1 MKRLQLVAVRYLSS
15 ELVNWKLP
23 DDQRLI
29 VVAVVELN
37 VVLLQLCLPDI
48 LYHVLR
54 VLGNLVDKGFYLVLV
69 FVHDIVFCRTAEILL
84 ISFYC
89 IWFLVD
95 VLFDDVVALRIAG
108 PPLQPLNL
116 GDIEREDRPGNKYLV
131 RLDNAALANFYY
143 IGIHSLLFQKKIDIV
158 DPENFGVGTTNID
171 NLHRTLF
178 GIDNH
183 FLAVDHGH
191 YIYIVR
197 KVRILDNVYRSLEN
211 LDAVFLP
218 YYLLLRGVKKKH
230 QYVWIFSLYFFLVR
244 NLSFLVGV
252 MENVLLCDHLLGSDR
267 QCNVPAPGK
276 VLKVGELELR
286 RELLDQQLM

>member
-1 MKRLQLVAVRYLSS
+1 MKLLQLVAVRYLSL

-54 VLGNLVDKGFYLVLV
+54 VLGNLVDKGFYLELV
-69 FVHDIVFCRTAEILL
+69 FVHDIVFYRIAEILL

-89 IWFLVD
+89 ILFLAD
-95 VLFDDVVALRIAG
+95 VLFDDVALRIAG

-143 IGIHSLLFQKKIDIV
+143 IDIHSLLFQRKIDIV
-158 DPENFGVGTTNID
+158 DHENFGVGMRNID
-171 NLHRTLF
+171 NLHRILF
-178 GIDNH
+178 GTDNH
-183 FLAVDHGH
+183 FLVVDHDH
-191 YIYIVR
+191 YICIVR
-197 KVRILDNVYRSLEN
+197 IVRILDNVYRSLEN
-211 LDAVFLP
+211 LDAVFLL

-252 MENVLLCDHLLGSDR
+252 MENVLPCDHLLYSD
-267 QCNVPAPGK
+267 
-276 VLKVGELELR
+276 L
-286 RELLDQQLM
+286 

>member
-29 VVAVVELN
+29 VVVAVELN
-37 VVLLQLCLPDI
+37 VVLLQLYLLDI

-54 VLGNLVDKGFYLVLV
+54 VLGNLVDRGFYRELV
-69 FVHDIVFCRTAEILL
+69 FVHDIVFYRTAEILL

-89 IWFLVD
+89 ILFLAD
-95 VLFDDVVALRIAG
+95 VLFDDVALRIAG

-143 IGIHSLLFQKKIDIV
+143 IDIHSLLFQRKIDIV
-158 DPENFGVGTTNID
+158 DHENFGVGMRNID
-171 NLHRTLF
+171 NLHRILF
-178 GIDNH
+178 GTDNH
-183 FLAVDHGH
+183 FLVVDHDH
-191 YIYIVR
+191 YICIVR
-197 KVRILDNVYRSLEN
+197 IVRILDNVYRSLEN
-211 LDAVFLP
+211 LDAVFLL

-230 QYVWIFSLYFFLVR
+230 QYVWIFSLYFFLVP

-252 MENVLLCDHLLGSDR
+252 MENVLPCDHLLYSDL
-267 QCNVPAPGK
+267 QCNVPGPGK
-276 VLKVGELELR
+276 VLKVGESEHR